1 MRLPYRPSN
10 VSASVA
16 RAQLLRLILS
26 RVVGERAGLLLL
38 LGLAAFL
45 GVVAVAQAQQSDG
58 AISGLTL
65 TSDSPGTLSVTWD
78 APDPAP
84 TDYRLRWAPAWADY
98 LSWKVDNE
106 TVRGNAY
113 PAGDATSLL
122 LSGLMEGTEFKLQA
136 RARYHDGAHQNSP
149 WSGPWAEASLQVAAT
164 PTPTAIVGADI
175 TGLTLASPG
184 AGSLQVAWDQTVP
197 QPSNYRVTWAK
208 VEESYPTWLNNARN
222 AYPTTAELDTIV
234 GLESGAK
241 YKVRVRARYD
251 GDADT
256 QPWSGPYSREAIL
269 RVRGAAPS
277 GLRIS
282 YRDGAVRLNWQEPS
296 PPGDATAVYHIWRTR
311 LDSTTQSYSEPP
323 IAENIEATSYRDDD
337 VEPEYRYR
345 YEVVIQQPGTLLSG
359 PGEALEI
366 EIPPV
371 LDEGQAPG
379 LGRLTLDG
387 AEVAPTA
394 DGWRYE
400 VEALVDVRELWFDV
414 DSDAYDTEFSAQV
427 IRGDEFILV
436 EHDLDTPLPLS
447 RYGDTLLLIDAR
459 DAEGEQQELY
469 VAHVRGPT
477 ASTRSTGS
485 SIVTRST
492 RSSSLTHSTRTTTE
506 RPRLST
512 LSVSPGLLDPPFDA
526 TVLEH
531 SVTVG
536 SDVSQITVTPTATGD
551 SRLLMI
557 PIDADTGVL
566 GHQFTLRPS
575 QLGAGPKLNV
585 LIIIVADRE
594 SGRGEIYRLNV
605 YREAPP
611 DSDNA
616 LQSLALDGVPFEDER
631 LFTPDSFY
639 YSADVAADIDQV
651 TLRAEARSK
660 VAVVKFV
667 PTDAD
672 AQVEGHQVS
681 LAPGAN
687 EVSVQV
693 SAEDGSLMTY
703 VVNIRRGE
711 VELATDAWLVA
722 LVASGLRLEPDF
734 DPGHMNYQVLAPHS
748 TTRLTL
754 RVETHH
760 DGATY
765 EIFPRDA
772 DDATAG
778 HQLELA
784 EGENRVRVVVHAED
798 AVTTRTYSM
807 TVVRAA
813 PPASEARLRDLEVSG
828 TQLQPRFNA
837 QVLSYRVDLPHTS
850 ETATLRLSALD
861 SSASIDVD
869 PADADFLASG
879 YQVDL
884 DVGNNLVTIIVT
896 AEDGA
901 TTRTYALTIVRATPP
916 SSDASLSALGV
927 TGAELSPAFDP
938 QVLDYQVAT
947 EHENSQITLSLQP
960 AHAGAYY
967 AVSSSDADRGA
978 EGHQLNLDVGDN
990 QVAIVVT
997 AEDGAT
1003 NRRYRLTINRGGPP
1017 SDDASLRS
1025 LSVEGARLQPAFNAQ
1040 TFRYWV
1046 LVKTD
1051 VDRLTLAPTARDAGA
1066 SYVISQTDAD
1076 PDTDGYQ
1083 ITLQLGENE
1092 VSIVVTAENGRDSQ
1106 TYQLMITRAVPLE
1119 AKLRNLILPGYS
1131 LQPAFAPDVSSYTIT
1146 TRHDATSVTI
1156 FAIASDRRASVH
1168 VSSPDIDPSQTGHQV
1183 AVAVGDT
1190 VVLIEVR
1197 TTDGMSNFYVV
1208 NFSRP
1213 LPPTSDATLAE
1224 IGIDGFD
1231 LSPAFD
1237 PAQTDY
1243 EVDLALET
1251 EVVTL
1256 RFRASDT
1263 DARVTPTLP
1272 DANPQADGH
1281 QLRLRKGEEIYF
1293 SLSVRAPDR
1302 SQTKQYRVVITR
1314 PYQSDRDASLVRL
1327 EIEQAALVPEFDPEI
1342 TSYTATVAHD
1352 VSEITLRA
1360 STAQNNAQTAITP
1373 ADGNPSARG
1382 HQVSIAH
1389 GPATDVTIEVASSD
1403 GVASRTYMVSITREP
1418 PPSPDASLASLNLAG
1433 ETLRPVF
1440 SPEVLD
1446 YITAVSTKAG
1456 VVTVTAVAKEMDALV
1471 TVVPD
1476 DDDPLTN
1483 GHQVSFSET
1492 DQTISVTVLAPDGV
1506 ASRTYTIII
1515 QPASSEASL
1524 SSLNLVGETL
1534 QPTFSEKVLDYTAVV
1549 SASVSVV
1556 TVTAVAKE
1564 TDAGITVLPEDAD
1577 LMTAGHQVSFTGVA
1591 LTISVT
1597 VLAPDGETER
1607 TYMVR
1612 VRPPSDDASLQS
1624 LRLYELSLSP
1634 AFTPDELVYAVTA
1647 PSPASS
1653 ATLYARLT
1661 DSSATMVITPVDAD
1675 TNQPGHQVNLS
1686 QDANAVTILVTAEDG
1701 TTTATYTVTIT
1712 RGASGADDAWL
1723 SSLSLSWTD
1732 LNPAFEWDRYSYFAR
1747 IPDDDD
1753 STTLVATASNPMAT
1767 ITYSFD
1773 DADAAAD
1780 GLQVGAD
1787 EFDSPILITVTAPD
1801 GVTSR
1806 MYRVTL
1812 YEGAGSTQGGFV
1824 KVDVGEGVAAC
1835 ALRADGTMVCWNSS
1849 TSGLQPDGIFT
1860 DVNASKGY
1868 YCGVNAA
1875 GSIQCKDRYDRTAV
1889 VTPSRGVKGLVTDSG
1904 AMSENNNAGPIFSM
1918 AGNWYACRLNDD
1930 ESVYCS
1936 GNTSQPPASLVA
1948 GPYKAIGVGQGWA
1961 CGLGVNNLIR
1971 CWGMDWNFRG
1981 TEEFPFPEPDTEF
1994 SYIDAHRWL
2003 GCAVRMEDDSVLCW
2017 WPPGRGKAQR
2027 PTSVSFDSASH
2038 DGPFVA
2044 VAVGQNTNYEM
2055 CGLTAEGVI
2064 ECFRDGRSPG
2074 STMNLPIP
2082 DNGVLPYTQVSTEWA
2097 GYFCGLRVDA
2107 TLRCWGDTR
2116 ANRHMPSFES
2126 PWKDNSKLL
2135 GLSLEG
2141 LTLSAQFNR
2150 NLNAYS
2156 ASAPN
2161 SLKSTTVVPELTNL
2175 FASYSITSDQDD
2187 QVDDN
2192 VVDLAVGTNVINVR
2206 VLSADG
2212 TSNRTYTVTVTRA
2225 AS

>member
-1 MRLPYRPSN
+1 MRLQYRPSN
-10 VSASVA
+10 VSVSVA
-16 RAQLLRLILS
+16 RSQLLRLILS
-26 RVVGERAGLLLL
+26 RVVGERGGLVLL

-58 AISGLTL
+58 ALSGLTL
-65 TSDSPGTLSVTWD
+65 TSDSPGTLSVSWD

-98 LSWKVDNE
+98 LSWKDDNE

-149 WSGPWAEASLQVAAT
+149 WSGPWAEASLQVTAT
-164 PTPTAIVGADI
+164 PTPTPIVGADI
-175 TGLTLASPG
+175 TGLTLSSPG
-184 AGSLQVAWDQTVP
+184 PGSLQVAWDQTVP

-208 VEESYPTWLNNARN
+208 VEESYPTWLNNTRN
-222 AYPTTAELDTIV
+222 AYPTTAELDTII
-234 GLESGAK
+234 GLESGAE

-256 QPWSGPYSREAIL
+256 QPWSGPYSDEAIL

-296 PPGDATAVYHIWRTR
+296 PPGGATAVYHIWRTR
-311 LDSTTQSYSEPP
+311 LDSTPQSYSEPP
-323 IAENIEATSYRDDD
+323 IAENIETTSYQDAD
-337 VEPEYRYR
+337 VEPESRYR

-459 DAEGEQQELY
+459 DAEGERQELY

-477 ASTRSTGS
+477 ASPRSTGS

-492 RSSSLTHSTRTTTE
+492 RSSGLTHSTLTHSTRTTTE

-536 SDVSQITVTPTATGD
+536 SDVSQITVTPTAAGD

-616 LQSLALDGVPFEDER
+616 LKSLALDGVPFEDER

-722 LVASGLRLEPDF
+722 LVASGLRIEPDF

-772 DDATAG
+772 DDGTDG
-778 HQLELA
+778 YQLELA
-784 EGENRVRVVVHAED
+784 EGENRVRVVVQAED

-807 TVVRAA
+807 TVVRAG

-828 TQLQPRFNA
+828 TQLQPGFDA

-850 ETATLRLSALD
+850 ETATFRLSALD
-861 SSASIDVD
+861 SSASVDVE
-869 PADADFLASG
+869 PADANYLASG

-884 DVGNNLVTIIVT
+884 DVGNNPVTIIVT
-896 AEDGA
+896 AEDRA
-901 TTRTYALTIVRATPP
+901 TKRTYNLTIVRATPP
-916 SSDASLSALGV
+916 SSDASLSALAV
-927 TGAELSPAFDP
+927 SGAVLSPAFDP

-947 EHENSQITLSLQP
+947 EHEKSQITLSLQP

-1017 SDDASLRS
+1017 SVDASLRS
-1025 LSVEGARLQPAFNAQ
+1025 LSVEGARLQPAFNGQ

-1046 LVKTD
+1046 LVETD

-1076 PDTDGYQ
+1076 PGTDGYQ

-1092 VSIVVTAENGRDSQ
+1092 VSIVVTAENGRDSL
-1106 TYQLMITRAVPLE
+1106 TYQLMITRAVPQE
-1119 AKLRNLILPGYS
+1119 AKLRNLILPGYT
-1131 LQPAFAPDVSSYTIT
+1131 LEPAFAPDVNSYAFT

-1156 FAIASDRRASVH
+1156 FALASDRRASVH

-1190 VVLIEVR
+1190 QVLIEVR
-1197 TTDGMSNFYVV
+1197 TTDGMSNTYTV
-1208 NFSRP
+1208 NIRRP

-1224 IGIDGFD
+1224 IRIDGFH
-1231 LSPAFD
+1231 LRPAFD
-1237 PAQTDY
+1237 PAKTDY
-1243 EVDLALET
+1243 EVDVDLET

-1256 RFRASDT
+1256 RFSANDA

-1272 DANPQADGH
+1272 DADPRADGH
-1281 QLRLRKGEEIYF
+1281 QLRLRKGQEIYF

-1389 GPATDVTIEVASSD
+1389 GVATGVTIEVASSD
-1403 GVASRTYMVSITREP
+1403 GVVSRTYTVSITREP

-1476 DDDPLTN
+1476 DDDRLRA

-1524 SSLNLVGETL
+1524 SSLNLDGETL

-1564 TDAGITVLPEDAD
+1564 TDAVVTVLPEDAD

-1607 TYMVR
+1607 TYIVR
-1612 VRPPSDDASLQS
+1612 VRSPSDDASLQS

-1634 AFTPDELVYAVTA
+1634 AFTPDGLVYAVTA

-1661 DSSATMVITPVDAD
+1661 DSSATMLITPVDAD
-1675 TNQPGHQVNLS
+1675 TNQAGHQVNLS

-1712 RGASGADDAWL
+1712 RGASGEDDAWL

-1732 LNPAFEWDRYSYFAR
+1732 LNPGFEWDRYSYFAR

-1753 STTLVATASNPMAT
+1753 SPTLVATPSNPMAT
-1767 ITYSFD
+1767 ITYSFI
-1773 DADAAAD
+1773 DADADAD
-1780 GLQVGAD
+1780 GIQVGA
-1787 EFDSPILITVTAPD
+1787 E
-1801 GVTSR
+1801 
-1806 MYRVTL
+1806 RV
-1812 YEGAGSTQGGFV
+1812 
-1824 KVDVGEGVAAC
+1824 
-1835 ALRADGTMVCWNSS
+1835 
-1849 TSGLQPDGIFT
+1849 
-1860 DVNASKGY
+1860 
-1868 YCGVNAA
+1868 
-1875 GSIQCKDRYDRTAV
+1875 
-1889 VTPSRGVKGLVTDSG
+1889 
-1904 AMSENNNAGPIFSM
+1904 
-1918 AGNWYACRLNDD
+1918 
-1930 ESVYCS
+1930 
-1936 GNTSQPPASLVA
+1936 
-1948 GPYKAIGVGQGWA
+1948 
-1961 CGLGVNNLIR
+1961 
-1971 CWGMDWNFRG
+1971 
-1981 TEEFPFPEPDTEF
+1981 
-1994 SYIDAHRWL
+1994 
-2003 GCAVRMEDDSVLCW
+2003 
-2017 WPPGRGKAQR
+2017 
-2027 PTSVSFDSASH
+2027 
-2038 DGPFVA
+2038 
-2044 VAVGQNTNYEM
+2044 
-2055 CGLTAEGVI
+2055 
-2064 ECFRDGRSPG
+2064 
-2074 STMNLPIP
+2074 
-2082 DNGVLPYTQVSTEWA
+2082 
-2097 GYFCGLRVDA
+2097 
-2107 TLRCWGDTR
+2107 
-2116 ANRHMPSFES
+2116 
-2126 PWKDNSKLL
+2126 
-2135 GLSLEG
+2135 
-2141 LTLSAQFNR
+2141 
-2150 NLNAYS
+2150 
-2156 ASAPN
+2156 
-2161 SLKSTTVVPELTNL
+2161 
-2175 FASYSITSDQDD
+2175 
-2187 QVDDN
+2187 
-2192 VVDLAVGTNVINVR
+2192 
-2206 VLSADG
+2206 
-2212 TSNRTYTVTVTRA
+2212 
-2225 AS
+2225 